1 MITWYKD
8 NDLKIKFDRIPDVDI
23 SYPMPFYGEDR
34 NKAICNKPFVNKE
47 PLLVIL
53 SYGKYTYA
61 FKVPSGYEWDG
72 ASIPRLFWRIIGS
85 NTNPEFIIASMLH
98 DRLCENH
105 HFIDNDRYLSTLVL
119 EKCLKVAGVGNL
131 KRWLMKH
138 CVDNYQKFCW

>member
-1 MITWYKD
+1 MITWYEDK
-8 NDLKIKFDRIPDVDI
+8 DLKIKFDIIPDVDI
-23 SYPMPFYGEDR
+23 SFPMPFYGKDR

-53 SYGKYTYA
+53 TWLNDTYA
-61 FKVPSGYEWDG
+61 FRIPSGYEWDG
-72 ASIPRLFWRIIGS
+72 ASIPRLLWRLIGS

-105 HFIDNDRYLSTLVL
+105 QFVEGDRYLSTMVL
-119 EKCLKVAGVGNL
+119 ERCLAVAGVPSW

-138 CVDNYQKFCW
+138 GVDNYQKFCW